1 MFPASQAAGVRRIPM
16 HSISTDRGDRQKA
29 VITILP
35 LGKIQGQ
42 YLFSDS
48 SAAALASQADRRF
61 ARLLTIMLFCGI
73 LIVISQGLE

>member
-35 LGKIQGQ
+35 LGKFQGQ

-48 SAAALASQADRRF
+48 SAALASQADRRF

-73 LIVISQGLE
+73 LIVISQGFE